1 MRPNRT
7 LQIKAF
13 TLIELLV
20 VITILAILMGI
31 ILPALSSVV
40 FKSQEKV
47 CQVDISQIEI
57 ALKSYDSDFR
67 DFPPSTVKALGLK
80 DENNINS
87 GNESLTLC
95 LSSNLKTDTYYEFRD
110 EQLENTD
117 FDTSPVPLKTLT
129 GSVFSTQDLLEIT
142 DPWGNPYIYFHY
154 RDLNAKTTQVYQ
166 INGAEQKAK
175 PYAGKS
181 KTGNFAGYGKYQIMS
196 IGKDMKVNTDDD
208 IRSN

>member
-1 MRPNRT
+1 MRKIPT
-7 LQIKAF
+7 SQIKAF

-57 ALKSYDSDFR
+57 ALKSYNSDFR

-80 DENNINS
+80 EENNINS
-87 GNESLTLC
+87 GNEALVLC
-95 LSSNLKTDTYYEFRD
+95 LSSNLKTDTYYEFKD
-110 EQLENTD
+110 DNLENTD
-117 FDTSPVPLKTLT
+117 MDSSPVPLKTLT
-129 GSVFSTQDLLEIT
+129 GSVFSTQDLLEVT
-142 DPWGNPYIYFHY
+142 DAWGNPYIYFHY
-154 RDLNAKTTQVYQ
+154 RDLNSKTEQNYQ
-166 INGAEQKAK
+166 INGEVQKAK
-175 PYAGKS
+175 PFAGKS
-181 KTGNFAGYGKYQIMS
+181 KTGNFPGYGKFQIIS
-196 IGKDMKVNTDDD
+196 AGKDGKIGTDDD